1 MSREQRRVDNE
12 RSYEQ
17 FCWQFRFTLKI
28 KKKGGGG
35 QIVQTVAAVLPTCEQ
50 ICFLA

>member
-1 MSREQRRVDNE
+1 MSRVRLRVDNE
-12 RSYEQ
+12 RNYEQ

-28 KKKGGGG
+28 QENRAN

>member
-28 KKKGGGG
+28 QENGAN
-35 QIVQTVAAVLPTCEQ
+35 QIVQIVAAVLPTCEQ
-50 ICFLA
+50 KCFLA